1 MMNWMMPLL
10 MVWTTFTLPSAMGLY
25 WFVGGLMGIISQLI
39 VYVLF
44 SRPYEKKKA
53 ELEAKKDAVF
63 KKKPALEAAGAGE
76 ATNGKN
82 KKNGK
87 KKK

>member
-1 MMNWMMPLL
+1 
-10 MVWTTFTLPSAMGLY
+10 
-25 WFVGGLMGIISQLI
+25 MGIISQLI

-63 KKKPALEAAGAGE
+63 KKKPAIEAAGDGE
-76 ATNGKN
+76 VSGNGKKN
-82 KKNGK
+82 KKK
-87 KKK
+87 K